1 MSWIQEF
8 GEDRNLENKGIWRRY
23 RNLENTG
30 IWKYESFD
38 AGTAKPP
45 GACQQL
51 AVVTQQGDPRMAWT
65 FLLLVAS
72 AQAWQC
78 PQVNCSG
85 WAQDFNSRINGIYVA
100 NTHARTAPPWT
111 YTQTANPGFHLI
123 FSIHHNNAWMVKDQ
137 LDTAS
142 SQGIYGYVRPA
153 LASYPEDIDVQA
165 AEEGA
170 WLVQSGGGGVQSGF
184 VASGFTC
191 SCFLGP
197 PSLPPSP
204 PPPPP
209 SPPAPPLPP
218 PEQPPPQTPQQPQ
231 QPPVSPP
238 TSPPPPFLPLPTPP
252 SPNEPPPPPS
262 PSPPPPEPP
271 SPPGGCMADPDGRCC
286 V

>member
-1 MSWIQEF
+1 MTLWASSWQKLLLRR
-8 GEDRNLENKGIWRRY
+8 RNRPALAQTSAVNH
-23 RNLENTG
+23 
-30 IWKYESFD
+30 
-38 AGTAKPP
+38 A
-45 GACQQL
+45 QQ
-51 AVVTQQGDPRMAWT
+51 ADPSMAWT
-65 FLLLVAS
+65 LACILLLVAS

-100 NTHARTAPPWT
+100 NTAANTAPPWT
-111 YTQTANPGFHLI
+111 YTQSANPDFHLL
-123 FSIHHNNAWMVKDQ
+123 FSTGHNNAWMVRDS
-137 LDTAS
+137 LVAAS
-142 SQGIYGYVRPA
+142 DQGIYGYVRPITA
-153 LASYPEDIDVQA
+153 SDYASYPEDVDVQA
-165 AEEGA
+165 AVEGA
-170 WLVQSGGGGVQSGF
+170 WLVLSGGGGAPQGF
-184 VASGFTC
+184 IASGFTC
-191 SCFLGP
+191 SCYLGP

-238 TSPPPPFLPLPTPP
+238 TSPPPPILPLPTPP

-271 SPPGGCMADPDGRCC
+271 SPPGGCMADPDSRRA
-286 V
+286 